1 MILLAFPG
9 KLSYLG
15 IRLSFPDGR
24 MRQLPFMNGIK
35 AFEAAAR
42 SGSFAKAADE
52 LHVTPAAVSRMVH
65 LLEARLAVTL
75 FERKANRLL
84 PTPAGRAY
92 QAGLTQLFDQL
103 AALTEQV
110 TAMGSAR
117 VLTVGVGPTFAIRWL
132 IPRLADFQKH
142 APDIDVRFATG
153 GEALPFSE
161 DWTCGIKLGDGD
173 FPGLTAAPL
182 FKADL
187 TPVCSPALGK
197 RLKRPEDLKGVTL
210 LRVTHAA
217 DDWPRWFKAVG
228 LSGLHPTG
236 AKFDYYGHAQQAA
249 ADGIGVA
256 IGVRPYIDDD
266 LAAGRLVTPFAQ
278 SVPKDA
284 GWYLV
289 YRAAREAEPAFV
301 AFRDWIVKAAHLPSP
316 RKAGRGWRAKRAG

>member
-1 MILLAFPG
+1 
-9 KLSYLG
+9 
-15 IRLSFPDGR
+15 

-75 FERKANRLL
+75 FERKANRLV

-103 AALTEQV
+103 AALTDQV

-153 GEALPFSE
+153 GEALPFSD

-173 FPGLTAAPL
+173 WPGLTAAPL

-187 TPVCSPALGK
+187 TPVCSPAL
-197 RLKRPEDLKGVTL
+197 
-210 LRVTHAA
+210 A
-217 DDWPRWFKAVG
+217 
-228 LSGLHPTG
+228 
-236 AKFDYYGHAQQAA
+236 QAA
-249 ADGIGVA
+249 EAAGGSERRDLVA
-256 IGVRPYIDDD
+256 RDARRGR
-266 LAAGRLVTPFAQ
+266 LAALVQGGRALGHSAERARSSTTTATRSRPPRTA
-278 SVPKDA
+278 SASRSACAPISMTISRRG
-284 GWYLV
+284 GW
-289 YRAAREAEPAFV
+289 
-301 AFRDWIVKAAHLPSP
+301 
-316 RKAGRGWRAKRAG
+316 